1 MSSVKR
7 PVPVINR
14 ISSRRRRGCELPKV
28 SIICV
33 PYFRSSTTGV
43 MAEQRHVGAIGH
55 FRSQLGGR
63 PEFHAA
69 RLAMAH
75 ARGHLVTHAP
85 RLTQVAVL
93 GEKWQIIDPHPPAR
107 LILVFPHR
115 DAERARRIIM
125 LLLAGDLAAMTP
137 GAIVIIDQN
146 RVPSHGLLLTRRS
159 CSGCKAWSCIAH
171 RQSPTCCIAA
181 RE

>member
-7 PVPVINR
+7 PAPVINR
-14 ISSRRRRGCELPKV
+14 ISSRRRSGCELPKV

-33 PYFRSSTTGV
+33 PFFRSSTTGV
-43 MAEQRHVGAIGH
+43 MAEQAHVGPIRH
-55 FRSQLGGR
+55 FRGQLYGR
-63 PEFHAA
+63 LEFHAP

-85 RLTQVAVL
+85 RLAQVAVL
-93 GEKWQIIDPHPPAR
+93 GEKWQIIDPPPPAR
-107 LILVFPHR
+107 LILVFLHR
-115 DAERARRIIM
+115 DADRARCIIM
-125 LLLAGDLAAMTP
+125 LLLAGDLASMTP
-137 GAIVIIDQN
+137 GTIIIIDQN

-159 CSGCKAWSCIAH
+159 CSAWSCIGY
-171 RQSPTCCIAA
+171 RQSPICCIAA